1 MNNPLP
7 IAVRATAAALAVFM
21 TVAVLSSLISLAE
34 PQQSQ
39 LVAKTAQRDAAHAAS
54 TSQHVLI
61 VALAQ

>member
-21 TVAVLSSLISLAE
+21 TIAVLSSLISIAE

-39 LVAKTAQRDAAHAAS
+39 LIAQSAARTAAHAAL
-54 TSQHVLI
+54 TTPQVLVI
-61 VALAQ
+61 AQAQ